1 MKISISFHL
10 FIIDIHGMMKIQ
22 YMMLMLMLKV
32 HLNLKLINVNIEYL
46 QSGAFIKNRPLEW
59 RFDKELAGS
68 GALGI
73 ECISRGAKQAVFV
86 DSQKES
92 LQTIK
97 TNLKNDLSQ
106 AKLIKAD
113 YIDALYMLSKLNLKF
128 NLVLLDPP
136 FDSDYTEKTLYLLH
150 KNDLLEDGAIIMC
163 EMNSKKVLQNYP
175 QKYIIIKNKSY
186 GTISVMLLKYN
197 KE

>member
-1 MKISISFHL
+1 MAELRGYINRVMQVITGKFRGRKLKSVPTTQTRPTLGRVKESIFDMINEYIPNSVVLDL
-10 FIIDIHGMMKIQ
+10 F
-22 YMMLMLMLKV
+22 
-32 HLNLKLINVNIEYL
+32 
-46 QSGAFIKNRPLEW
+46 
-59 RFDKELAGS
+59 AGS

-73 ECISRGAKQAVFV
+73 ECISRGAKQTVFV

-113 YIDALYMLSKLNLKF
+113 YGDAIHMLSKLNIKF

-136 FDSDYTEKTLYLLH
+136 FDSDYAEKSLYLLH
-150 KNDLLEDGAIIMC
+150 KNNLLEGDAIIMC
-163 EMNSKKVLQNYP
+163 ETSIKKVLQNYP

-186 GTISVMLLKYN
+186 GTIGVTLLKYI
-197 KE
+197 KD